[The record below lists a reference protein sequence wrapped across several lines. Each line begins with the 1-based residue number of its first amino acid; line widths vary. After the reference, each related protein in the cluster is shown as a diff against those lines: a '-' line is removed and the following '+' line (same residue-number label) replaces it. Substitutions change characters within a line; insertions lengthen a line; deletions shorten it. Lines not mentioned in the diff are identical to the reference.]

1 MRNLG
6 ILVGFLPLIVYG
18 LLSGDTLESRQ
29 IALLAACIVSVI
41 VGFRTLKRGFYL
53 DWANFLMFSGALFCV
68 SVLNITAI
76 ADYMSI
82 VIYLVLA
89 IVAFGSL
96 LAGVPFTIQ
105 YARDMVDKSRW
116 DHPLFKSVNMFMT
129 GVWGSLFVLNLAL
142 VTYAKFGTGFSA
154 RVAGVAI
161 YAVLVLGIVFTMLY
175 PEYLR
180 KKQQASPQQ
189 S

>member
-6 ILVGFLPLIVYG
+6 ILVGFLPLIIYG
-18 LLSGDTLESRQ
+18 ILSGDTLAGRE
-29 IALLAACIVSVI
+29 IALLAACIVSLA
-41 VGFRTLKRGFYL
+41 VGYKTLKRGFYL
-53 DWANFLMFSGALFCV
+53 DWANFLMFAGALFCI
-68 SVLNITAI
+68 SVLNMTVI

-89 IVAFGSL
+89 LVAFGSL

-116 DHPLFKSVNMFMT
+116 DHPLFKSVNVFMT
-129 GVWGSLFVLNLAL
+129 GVWGSLFVLNLVL
-142 VTYAKFGTGFSA
+142 VTYAKFGSGFAA

-161 YAVLVLGIVFTMLY
+161 YAVLVLGIAFTILY
-175 PEYLR
+175 PEYFR
-180 KKQQASPQQ
+180 KKHQADARP
-189 S
+189 